1 MNAKKPIILTIIVLI
16 SAFIVVLAST
26 HPTTQESGSTTDTFH
41 YSTLDEIHTYN
52 ISPITN
58 FISYYLNNTNATLAL
73 SLASQIIGNGTIN
86 FISFNNTFAIIGY
99 FKASSPLSSFAFTII
114 NKTLVKHGF
123 VYGQYNT
130 LLYDYK
136 NTSAFGFDGH
146 YFYIVKDNASFN
158 TTFFLLKYLYTSQKI
173 FASQPSINVIA
184 YGNTTYGSF
193 QLFSSNS
200 QLILKSTGN
209 FSSVTKLLKY
219 FNITIGNFTVAG
231 KVVFKNATVVV
242 YSINATYDNRSL
254 FVMIGINKQDNY
266 SIVITSHQE
275 ISLAEVLKEL

>member
-1 MNAKKPIILTIIVLI
+1 M
-16 SAFIVVLAST
+16 
-26 HPTTQESGSTTDTFH
+26 
-41 YSTLDEIHTYN
+41 
-52 ISPITN
+52 
-58 FISYYLNNTNATLAL
+58 
-73 SLASQIIGNGTIN
+73 
-86 FISFNNTFAIIGY
+86 
-99 FKASSPLSSFAFTII
+99 
-114 NKTLVKHGF
+114 KHGF

-193 QLFSSNS
+193 QLSSSNS

-242 YSINATYDNRSL
+242 YSINATYNNRSL
-254 FVMIGINKQDNY
+254 FVMIGINKQENY
-266 SIVITSHQE
+266 SIAITSHQE